1 MHLTEADVLRLAR
14 QASFVLS
21 PEEIER
27 FRAQLNSVLQE
38 ISILDQVSADFTPAE
53 DAPTSGVRLR
63 DDRSE
68 PDSLHLPLESLS
80 EDLVSHF
87 FTVPRVIGAGRTP

>member
-38 ISILDQVSADFTPAE
+38 ISILDQVSADFAPA